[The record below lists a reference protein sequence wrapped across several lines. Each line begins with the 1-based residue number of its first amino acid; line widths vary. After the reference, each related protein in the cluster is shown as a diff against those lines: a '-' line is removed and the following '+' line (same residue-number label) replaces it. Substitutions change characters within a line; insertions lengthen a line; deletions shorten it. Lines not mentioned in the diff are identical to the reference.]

1 MFANAISSF
10 SLKNAA
16 DAAGGGHKPQQPAA
30 VIGIDFGTSGS
41 GYMAVV
47 LPAPGRAKQTTMC
60 TAWPDCPEAS
70 GDSKTRTAL
79 LYRGSKVDSFGW
91 TAWKR
96 WAGMTEAERRKEDW
110 CYVEG
115 FKLLLD
121 GEDSGSV
128 SSSGD
133 GGSSLAPPDELVA
146 TGVSSQLP
154 RGKGATEVVSDF
166 LAELRKYVTKRLQGP
181 RPAAGATAT
190 ATAAPAP
197 PALDMKSVV
206 WCVTVPALWHE
217 AAKQRLRR
225 AASMAVGAGGGKAP
239 PAVHLYEAAVGCGI
253 KAGGRFVDAALFALL
268 RGHVGPEVWDE
279 WKKLHPGEWTDFA
292 MRWETTKRVI
302 KGGHVDLQLPPGLVA
317 MRRQQPPA
325 PQPPDG
331 VILDS
336 ITGVVQLSERVLEAE
351 VFGPVMEQIVV
362 AAAEVEARGREQDK
376 RLTKVLLAGGFGNSR
391 LLQRR
396 LLRLAGEW
404 GVPLV
409 LPRDPGAAVVT
420 GAALLGLEPSFVVA
434 RRSRLTYGVRC
445 RAPWT
450 VAFAESA
457 AAFGYPQRVW
467 RDEDGT
473 IDADDVFETFVH
485 AGQLVGTNEVV
496 KRVFCPNS
504 STSTAT
510 QCDLYC
516 TPAALATC
524 VAEPGMRR
532 LATVTL
538 PLPEGWLKAVGRR
551 TDYAV
556 QVEMHFGT
564 SEIKMAQPAAVIGID
579 FGTSGSGYAAILG
592 PFASGAAQRPIKS
605 CAQWPDDP
613 HSGGELKTKTAI
625 LYRGDKVDAWGWT
638 AWRRWSE
645 MSAAERLTADC
656 ARGGPDL
663 KALGPR
669 LPKGKNAV
677 DVVSDFLS
685 ELRRRPR
692 SACAELPT
700 VLEGEEQELEDGDV
714 VLVVDCGGGTADVT
728 LHEVVIDEAQG
739 DIPMT
744 IHLYEAA
751 VGKGA
756 EAGGRSVDAALF
768 ALLRG
773 HVGPEVWDEWKKLH
787 PGEWTEL
794 SSKWEDKKTKMK
806 EGDPALE
813 LQLPPALMARC
824 QQRMA
829 VQSPAAQ
836 PGLHLDA
843 TLGLVQFSRELLR
856 AEVFGPVMD
865 QIAAVVKE
873 VEAEGRQRRGKKAT
887 KMLLA
892 GGFGNSPL
900 LQERMRELQRQLGA
914 ALLGAEPG
922 LVRARRCRLTYG
934 IRCRALWTSEEAVS
948 YSAFGYPQRIWKPED
963 NEYFAGAWRVGA

>member
-1 MFANAISSF
+1 MLLTPSAGSPAAALHAPSSSRNSRLSSGHSRPSSCCSSHGLACSSSTHTVLPSKRLSSAAGTF
-10 SLKNAA
+10 RGSRSVPLRNRIIAAAAAPRSPPGSSTSGSPGVDPPQKTAA
-16 DAAGGGHKPQQPAA
+16 DAAGGHTPQ
-30 VIGIDFGTSGS
+30 
-41 GYMAVV
+41 
-47 LPAPGRAKQTTMC
+47 
-60 TAWPDCPEAS
+60 
-70 GDSKTRTAL
+70 
-79 LYRGSKVDSFGW
+79 
-91 TAWKR
+91 
-96 WAGMTEAERRKEDW
+96 
-110 CYVEG
+110 
-115 FKLLLD
+115 
-121 GEDSGSV
+121 
-128 SSSGD
+128 
-133 GGSSLAPPDELVA
+133 
-146 TGVSSQLP
+146 
-154 RGKGATEVVSDF
+154 
-166 LAELRKYVTKRLQGP
+166 
-181 RPAAGATAT
+181 
-190 ATAAPAP
+190 
-197 PALDMKSVV
+197 
-206 WCVTVPALWHE
+206 
-217 AAKQRLRR
+217 
-225 AASMAVGAGGGKAP
+225 
-239 PAVHLYEAAVGCGI
+239 
-253 KAGGRFVDAALFALL
+253 
-268 RGHVGPEVWDE
+268 
-279 WKKLHPGEWTDFA
+279 
-292 MRWETTKRVI
+292 
-302 KGGHVDLQLPPGLVA
+302 
-317 MRRQQPPA
+317 
-325 PQPPDG
+325 
-331 VILDS
+331 
-336 ITGVVQLSERVLEAE
+336 
-351 VFGPVMEQIVV
+351 
-362 AAAEVEARGREQDK
+362 
-376 RLTKVLLAGGFGNSR
+376 
-391 LLQRR
+391 
-396 LLRLAGEW
+396 
-404 GVPLV
+404 
-409 LPRDPGAAVVT
+409 
-420 GAALLGLEPSFVVA
+420 
-434 RRSRLTYGVRC
+434 
-445 RAPWT
+445 
-450 VAFAESA
+450 
-457 AAFGYPQRVW
+457 
-467 RDEDGT
+467 
-473 IDADDVFETFVH
+473 
-485 AGQLVGTNEVV
+485 
-496 KRVFCPNS
+496 
-504 STSTAT
+504 
-510 QCDLYC
+510 
-516 TPAALATC
+516 
-524 VAEPGMRR
+524 
-532 LATVTL
+532 
-538 PLPEGWLKAVGRR
+538 
-551 TDYAV
+551 
-556 QVEMHFGT
+556 
-564 SEIKMAQPAAVIGID
+564 QPAAVIGID

-645 MSAAERLTADC
+645 MSAAERLTADWC
-656 ARGGPDL
+656 YLEGFKLLLGDNDSGGGGGGSARGGPDL

-685 ELRRRPR
+685 ELRRFTFKRLKDQYAKSPAAAATAAANGGGGAAAAAALDAASVVWCVTAPAMWGEAAKERLRRAADRAGMSFASKSDSLILALEPEAAAVAMTKMNRIRAAASAARTAANAAAGGDSNDAGAGGGLRPVTGG
-692 SACAELPT
+692 SGPKQQQKGGGGAAA
-700 VLEGEEQELEDGDV
+700 VKEGEEQELEDGDV

-900 LQERMRELQRQLGA
+900 LQERMRELQRQLGVPLLMPPVPGTVVVTGA

-963 NEYFAGAWRVGA
+963 NEYFADGVFETFARRGQLVATDEAVKRVFCPTSSTTTAIAIDVYASPAAEARYTCEPGMRRVAQLTLELPAGWRQRVANRTDYDVEVELRFGAAAITAVARDPHTGDAVATRFNWL